1 MNSASNSKG
10 FFSGLTNAVSGAVT
24 GVTNLIT
31 GNNKKNSNSN
41 MKIVAPVANNSN
53 SKPAAIPVVAGGR
66 RKMRK
71 TKTKARKTK
80 RRASH
85 KRRTGRKH

>member
-1 MNSASNSKG
+1 MNSGSNSKG
-10 FFSGLTNAVSGAVT
+10 FFSGLTNAVSGAVG
-24 GVTNLIT
+24 GVTNFIT

-41 MKIVAPVANNSN
+41 MKIVAPVNNSN

-85 KRRTGRKH
+85 KRKTGRKH

>member
-1 MNSASNSKG
+1 MDFLTKVGNFITGKKNNSANSTNV
-10 FFSGLTNAVSGAVT
+10 GLNSVGSTNVG
-24 GVTNLIT
+24 
-31 GNNKKNSNSN
+31 
-41 MKIVAPVANNSN
+41 
-53 SKPAAIPVVAGGR
+53 KPINTVVAGGR

>member
-1 MNSASNSKG
+1 MNSSTSISNSNPG
-10 FFSGLTNAVSGAVT
+10 FFGKFGSAVSGAVG
-24 GVTNLIT
+24 GVTNFFT
-31 GNNKKNSNSN
+31 GKKNNANSTN
-41 MKIVAPVANNSN
+41 VGTR
-53 SKPAAIPVVAGGR
+53 IPTTVGGARASLKRGR

-85 KRRTGRKH
+85 KRRTARKH